1 MIKDL
6 SQWVS
11 MEIMESQR
19 PPTHNISLLDVGK
32 GVVSMD
38 RSNLEIFRQLVKELN
53 FLIYASFFV
62 NYSHTYPTLLK
73 SGGNP

>member
-1 MIKDL
+1 
-6 SQWVS
+6 
-11 MEIMESQR
+11 
-19 PPTHNISLLDVGK
+19 LLDVGK

-62 NYSHTYPTLLK
+62 NYSPTYPTLLK